1 MKRLTSSHSHTSPP
15 QHYSA
20 SAPPVD
26 PPTVSPPDSSS
37 LTPEAHDTG
46 HYVPKIEFEGESSM
60 SAHADYAARFLQ
72 DTVKN
77 RPYIDLPSQMTCSIR
92 NLHEIMTS
100 RKPDAENPEVVFPN
114 ARRLPDGTSAR
125 SLQLPPVDVVFA
137 CLRMVDGSYL
147 PRFLLCTSQRNVEG

>member
-1 MKRLTSSHSHTSPP
+1 MKRLTSGHSHISSPP
-15 QHYSA
+15 QHSA
-20 SAPPVD
+20 SAPPID
-26 PPTVSPPDSSS
+26 PPSVPPPESSS

-60 SAHADYAARFLQ
+60 SAHAGYAARFLQ

-77 RPYIDLPSQMTCSIR
+77 RPYIHLPSQMTSSIR

-100 RKPDAENPEVVFPN
+100 TKPDAENPEVVFPN

-125 SLQLPPVDVVFA
+125 NLQLPPVNVVFA
-137 CLRMVDGSYL
+137 CLRMVDGSYM
-147 PRFLLCTSQRNVEG
+147 PRFLHVNNGTLKS